1 MKKHRSSRGPIGRGR
16 FPFLY
21 FTLLACLSTAG
32 IVPVSQAAPEGG
44 IVRAGSAQI
53 IGQGSTTLIQQSSPR
68 AIIDWRS
75 FGIQPNEQVRF
86 AQPSTSSSIL
96 NRVTGGQVSLIFG
109 RMDANGQV
117 LLINPNGIIFGQGA
131 QINVGSLIASTANIS
146 NDNFMQGRLVFD
158 QPGSP
163 GAGIVNSGSI
173 TAAAG
178 GLVALVAPHVR
189 NDGVIQA
196 RLGKVILGAADTFTI
211 DLYGDG
217 LINLALTDSSLTQL
231 KDMQGLPIKSL
242 ITQAGVID
250 VGSGQAVLVTADAAK
265 GVLDSLIN
273 MSGTILADSAVQ
285 EGGRILLLARGG
297 SADVSG
303 GMSARGTTGGQIEVL
318 GSQVHLFPTAELD
331 ASGLYGGGTLQIGG
345 AYRGNGDTYRSR
357 TTLIDAGATL
367 NASALS
373 RGSGG
378 EVIVWSDGDTSYA
391 GSILA
396 RGGAQAGDGGLV
408 EVSGRQGLSFNG
420 LVDAGAAYGNAGS
433 LLLDPYDFTI
443 GITEATLIDRVLR
456 TGTSTFVSASNN
468 INVNYAIDGRGRY
481 QGGGLTLSAGNSI
494 NINEYIVTNSG
505 AINLYAGTGSINLAP
520 GKVVYAGWAPITVQS
535 GADLYNAPY
544 LTAGPLTLIST
555 QGSVYINQGI
565 DSSIGNLFIR
575 AARDV
580 VVNQPI
586 VSMNDGNSVDISA
599 GSVIRVNAQ
608 IDGRPALGSNPS
620 GAVTMV
626 AGQDIY
632 LYRSILAQTIN
643 LTAGLGT
650 IYAPTMKTDVTL
662 DADGIPIGNGLFA
675 GNGAISVTAGSDLSS
690 GIYVTTGPVSI
701 RSTGGH
707 VNIDTKLAEILGNV
721 TIRSDVGSVNV
732 GEEIANIRSGS
743 NLAITAGADVNL
755 NRQIDALDDTNPRSI
770 VPVPGGAVTFTAG
783 NSINLSKDLVTY
795 NGPVNMTAT
804 TGTLNIGWDAVNDRT
819 NRVQAGTAP
828 ITVITG
834 GDLSTGPAPP
844 VTFPRNAA
852 LYPTAW
858 DNVVGELKR
867 YVAFGTTGKLSL
879 TSTGGNVTVDAP
891 IPDTTGEVALTAGNA
906 ILVKHKVFNNGQ
918 PITLTA
924 GPGGITVYN
933 TNDSYGLGVED
944 TPAIATS
951 GTLTLRAEGDIS
963 AGGKGIVSMGK
974 LTIDTRS
981 RLLGG
986 SVFQNWHY
994 RPNEIELIADLGINS
1009 FYAGFSPKI
1018 TATSSSGAIY
1028 LGVDQPGQLIINA
1041 PSPTAGDVF
1050 TGGWLGA
1057 NVTINA
1063 GRDINLSNVSPSGV
1077 LKLTAGRD
1085 ANLNT
1090 FEVFSLDVAA
1100 VRNIHFGGAV
1110 TVPFCTNCATVWI
1123 DGGDLKAVSTGG
1135 SINFGS
1141 AALYS
1146 SVYIGNGKNFLL
1158 DAYGDV
1164 ELGILQTF
1172 GPVSITAQTGNITLR
1187 NDIGPPIPVIDPG
1200 GIGVASLLLDA
1211 GSNII
1216 MQGAKAAGTV
1226 TITAGG
1232 SLTPAKGIFSGTANG
1247 VTISTGGTALEK
1259 RTAGDVLWPAP
1270 FSFNGTS
1277 FGDIVLDVQQPLNP
1291 PGSVLPAITPGPA
1304 VSPPG
1309 LPGALTALPAQPPGM
1324 VSVSGS
1330 GTPGSSGSAEGT
1342 EQKIDPLQA
1351 TGSGVLSEIIPG
1363 EEEGAAED
1371 EEQEEEK
1378 RKTQIKLSGGRGAGQ
1393 STDFGWR

>member
-1 MKKHRSSRGPIGRGR
+1 
-16 FPFLY
+16 
-21 FTLLACLSTAG
+21 
-32 IVPVSQAAPEGG
+32 
-44 IVRAGSAQI
+44 
-53 IGQGSTTLIQQSSPR
+53 
-68 AIIDWRS
+68 
-75 FGIQPNEQVRF
+75 
-86 AQPSTSSSIL
+86 
-96 NRVTGGQVSLIFG
+96 
-109 RMDANGQV
+109 
-117 LLINPNGIIFGQGA
+117 
-131 QINVGSLIASTANIS
+131 
-146 NDNFMQGRLVFD
+146 
-158 QPGSP
+158 
-163 GAGIVNSGSI
+163 
-173 TAAAG
+173 
-178 GLVALVAPHVR
+178 
-189 NDGVIQA
+189 
-196 RLGKVILGAADTFTI
+196 
-211 DLYGDG
+211 
-217 LINLALTDSSLTQL
+217 
-231 KDMQGLPIKSL
+231 
-242 ITQAGVID
+242 
-250 VGSGQAVLVTADAAK
+250 
-265 GVLDSLIN
+265 
-273 MSGTILADSAVQ
+273 
-285 EGGRILLLARGG
+285 
-297 SADVSG
+297 
-303 GMSARGTTGGQIEVL
+303 
-318 GSQVHLFPTAELD
+318 
-331 ASGLYGGGTLQIGG
+331 
-345 AYRGNGDTYRSR
+345 
-357 TTLIDAGATL
+357 
-367 NASALS
+367 
-373 RGSGG
+373 
-378 EVIVWSDGDTSYA
+378 
-391 GSILA
+391 
-396 RGGAQAGDGGLV
+396 
-408 EVSGRQGLSFNG
+408 LSFNG
-420 LVDAGAAYGNAGS
+420 LVDAGAAFGSAGS

-456 TGTSTFVSASNN
+456 TGTSTFIGASNN
-468 INVNYAIDGRGRY
+468 IYVNYAIDGRGRY

-494 NINEYIVTNSG
+494 NINEFIVTNNG
-505 AINLYAGTGSINLAP
+505 AISLYAGTGTINLAP
-520 GKVVYAGWAPITVQS
+520 GKVVYAGLAPITVQS

-580 VVNQPI
+580 FVNQPI
-586 VSMNDGNSVDISA
+586 VSLNDGNTVDISA

-608 IDGRPALGSNPS
+608 VDGRPALGSNPN

-675 GNGAISVTAGSDLSS
+675 GSGAISVTAGSDLSS

-707 VNIDTKLAEILGNV
+707 VNVDTKLAEILGNV
-721 TIRSDVGSVNV
+721 TIRSDAGAVNV
-732 GEEIANIRSGS
+732 EEEIANIRSGS
-743 NLAITAGADVNL
+743 ALAITAGTDINL

-783 NSINLSKDLVTY
+783 NNINLSRDLVTY
-795 NGPVNMTAT
+795 NGPVGMTAT
-804 TGTLNIGWDAVNDRT
+804 AGTLNIGWDAVNDRT
-819 NRVQAGTAP
+819 NRIQAGTAP
-828 ITVITG
+828 ITVTTG
-834 GDLSTGPAPP
+834 GNLSTGPAPP
-844 VTFPRNAA
+844 VTFTRDAV

-906 ILVKHKVFNNGQ
+906 ILVKHKVFSNGQ

-933 TNDSYGLGVED
+933 TNDSYGLGVGD

-1018 TATSSSGAIY
+1018 TATSSSGAIH
-1028 LGVDQPGQLIINA
+1028 LGVDAPGQLIINA

-1057 NVTINA
+1057 NVNINA

-1090 FEVFSLDVAA
+1090 FEVFSLDVTAG
-1100 VRNIHFGGAV
+1100 RNVHFSGGGAL
-1110 TVPFCTNCATVWI
+1110 PDARLWI
-1123 DGGDLKAVSTGG
+1123 EGGDLKVVSTGG
-1135 SINFGS
+1135 NISFGS
-1141 AALYS
+1141 AASYS
-1146 SVYIGNGKNFLL
+1146 AVHIGGGKNLLL
-1158 DAYGDV
+1158 DAYGNV
-1164 ELGILQTF
+1164 ELGVLETR
-1172 GPVSITAQTGNITLR
+1172 GPVSITARTGNITLR
-1187 NDIGPPIPVIDPG
+1187 SDIGPPIPVIDPG
-1200 GIGVASLLLDA
+1200 GIGVASLVLDA
-1211 GSNII
+1211 GSNIV

-1247 VTISTGGTALEK
+1247 VTIATGGDALEK
-1259 RTAGDVLWPAP
+1259 LAAGDVIHTGP
-1270 FSFNGTS
+1270 FMFTGTS
-1277 FGDIVLDVQQPLNP
+1277 FGDIALNTQQPLMP
-1291 PGSVLPAITPGPA
+1291 PGWVLPAIAPGPA

-1309 LPGALTALPAQPPGM
+1309 LPGALTALPAQPPDM

-1330 GTPGSSGSAEGT
+1330 GTPGSSGSAAGT

-1351 TGSGVLSEIIPG
+1351 TGSGALSEIIPG
-1363 EEEGAAED
+1363 EEEGTAED
-1371 EEQEEEK
+1371 EEQEKEK
-1378 RKTQIKLSGGRGAGQ
+1378 RKKQIKLSGGRGAGQ
-1393 STDFGWR
+1393 STDFGRR